1 MQFIRKDLRMR
12 RLEEQDIELV
22 RQHRNSAYIRQYME
36 FKEEITPEMQIKWF
50 HSINNHNNVYLFT
63 EYKGEPIG
71 LINAKNINWER
82 RTAEGGIFIWDLRYI
97 NSPVALL
104 AAMTFGELA
113 ATVFH
118 LRAVA
123 KILVTNKRAI
133 RYNKLLG
140 FELCEGQEG
149 KINQLYAFSGERF
162 MKFSRVFR
170 GFLMLL
176 YGKDP
181 IIIEL
186 EQEDV
191 KSGFAALINEYIDA
205 TAIEGPEP
213 TLHGGLRYIYHPR
226 L

>member
-1 MQFIRKDLRMR
+1 
-12 RLEEQDIELV
+12 
-22 RQHRNSAYIRQYME
+22 ME
-36 FKEEITPEMQIKWF
+36 FQEEITPEMQVRWF

-71 LINAKNINWER
+71 LINAKNINWEK
-82 RTAEGGIFIWDLRYI
+82 RTAEGGIFIWDRRYI

-140 FELCEGQEG
+140 FELCEGQET

-162 MKFSRVFR
+162 MRFSRVFR

-181 IIIEL
+181 IVIEL
-186 EQEDV
+186 EPEDFE
-191 KSGFAALINEYIDA
+191 SGFAELMISHMDMDQLSE
-205 TAIEGPEP
+205 PE
-213 TLHGGLRYIYHPR
+213 TTTNGGIRYNYHPK

>member
-1 MQFIRKDLRMR
+1 MR
-12 RLEEQDIELV
+12 RLEERDIELV
-22 RQHRNSAYIRQYME
+22 RQHRNSAFIRQYME
-36 FKEEITPEMQIKWF
+36 FQEEITPEMQVRWF

-71 LINAKNINWER
+71 LINAKNINWEK
-82 RTAEGGIFIWDLRYI
+82 RTAEGGIFIWDRRYI

-140 FELCEGQEG
+140 FELCEGQET

-162 MKFSRVFR
+162 MRFSRVFR

-181 IIIEL
+181 IVIEL
-186 EQEDV
+186 EPEDFE
-191 KSGFAALINEYIDA
+191 SGFAELMISHMDMDQLSE
-205 TAIEGPEP
+205 PE
-213 TLHGGLRYIYHPR
+213 TTTNGGIRYNYHPK

>member
-12 RLEEQDIELV
+12 RLEERDIELV
-22 RQHRNSAYIRQYME
+22 RQHRNSAFIRQYME
-36 FKEEITPEMQIKWF
+36 FQEEITPEMQVRWF

-71 LINAKNINWER
+71 LINAKNINWEK
-82 RTAEGGIFIWDLRYI
+82 RTAEGGIFIWDRRYI

-140 FELCEGQEG
+140 FELCEGQET

-162 MKFSRVFR
+162 MRFSRVFR

-181 IIIEL
+181 IVIEL
-186 EQEDV
+186 EPEDFE
-191 KSGFAALINEYIDA
+191 SGFAELMISHMDMDQLSE
-205 TAIEGPEP
+205 PE
-213 TLHGGLRYIYHPR
+213 TTTNGGIRYNYNPK